1 MDYPSYLATDFEQT
15 EEGEFYNPYYLVS
28 GTMEVLQVE
37 GGVYFGIDATSYN
50 GSTIKGEYMCAKGE
64 PIVEDAVERVSVSV
78 KARKVLRDGRLMIER
93 NGMIYNVGGQKQ

>member
-1 MDYPSYLATDFEQT
+1 MPPIPFRLHPVVT
-15 EEGEFYNPYYLVS
+15 NIWII
-28 GTMEVLQVE
+28 E

-93 NGMIYNVGGQKQ
+93 NGTIYNVGGQKQ